1 MQRENYF
8 ILLDL
13 SVDPPENDPG
23 IITKAI
29 QNKKIEW
36 SRLRNHPTKGLQIQ
50 KFINMIPDIEKVML
64 DETLRNDEALAAT
77 EFIESGK
84 ESKISEIDGHIDI
97 LMGKGYIAK
106 EDIVRLSDIHGISQN
121 EITGR
126 IASKKNAKYSRVD
139 QQVGLRMGKGY
150 ITEDELIKIS
160 KKNAMDVEE
169 IRKRI
174 RCPII
179 KNEKEAEN
187 LSIRPLDKSIEKAIN
202 DNLNVIGKKSLYNFL
217 GLAENA
223 ELERLQEAAAKKKRA
238 LSSAGKKD
246 AIVTAGVTLAGH
258 CLTIF
263 KNNETRIAY
272 DVSLAKSKLSALDS
286 DINIA
291 AINNKIRHEYF
302 DALIK
307 KAMEFGMEQ
316 DEASDY
322 IQSFCKRKKYRIEPP
337 PEKKRRLFIAVS
349 VSALAAIVIVAGIFV
364 FSKIHHKN
372 ALKSEYQ
379 ELVKKAD
386 ARIKPDQ
393 KIQLLK
399 QYVSTH
405 GKNEYSDDARERI
418 SKIESQI
425 NSQKFNQLLKQADQL
440 IEEQKFNEA
449 LLLYRSHLDSGLDK
463 ENKKTADK
471 NIKEIL
477 TLIEKRDFETLS
489 TVSLKGEPDQK
500 IEIYQNYLKSHP
512 QGKHKDQVQEL
523 INEMSGEYFI
533 YAKKQLVIYEKNEDW
548 ENCLRI
554 CQSYIGIYDNS
565 NSDQLKQLI
574 PKYQENIRNK
584 MIYISLL
591 EKAEKQGINYEA
603 AGQIFKDYLEAYPE
617 SSITEKIKQDIKRLD
632 DLNSMQI
639 KEQATNAMR
648 LEFAAT
654 QGRFI
659 EKPPGV
665 ITDNRTG
672 LMWSM
677 IDSDN
682 ARPDTCLT
690 YEQGKEYVEALTTG
704 GFTDWRLP
712 SPEELAEILKT
723 EPAFPVNGKK
733 SYWTTE
739 SYSGYSDGW
748 QIQVA
753 TFSSEDSTVW
763 EVVRKNALE
772 CGAVRAVRKP

>member
-8 ILLDL
+8 ILLEL
-13 SVDPPENDPG
+13 SVDPPENDPE
-23 IITKAI
+23 IIAKAI
-29 QNKKIEW
+29 QTKKIEW

-64 DETLRNDEALAAT
+64 DEALRNEEALAAA
-77 EFIESGK
+77 EFIENGK

-106 EDIVRLSDIHGISQN
+106 EDIVRLSEIHGISQN
-121 EITGR
+121 EITDR
-126 IASKKNAKYSRVD
+126 IASKKNAEYTRID
-139 QQVGLRMGKGY
+139 QQIGLRMGKGY

-160 KKNAMDVEE
+160 KKNAMDVGE

-179 KNEKEAEN
+179 KDEKEAEN

-202 DNLNVIGKKSLYNFL
+202 DNLNIIGKKSLYDFL
-217 GLAENA
+217 GLIENT
-223 ELERLQEAAAKKKRA
+223 ELKKLQETAGKKKRT

-263 KNNETRIAY
+263 KSNETRIAY
-272 DVSLAKSKLSALDS
+272 DVSLAKGKLSTLDS

-291 AINNKIRHEYF
+291 AINDKIRHEYF

-307 KAMEFGMEQ
+307 KAMEFGMDQE
-316 DEASDY
+316 EASGY
-322 IQSFCKRKKYRIEPP
+322 IQSFCQKKKYRIEPP
-337 PEKKRRLFIAVS
+337 PEKKRRLLITVS
-349 VSALAAIVIVAGIFV
+349 VSALAAIVMIAGFLV
-364 FSKIHHKN
+364 FSKIHHRN
-372 ALKSEYQ
+372 VIKSEYQ
-379 ELVKKAD
+379 ELIKKTD
-386 ARIKPDQ
+386 AQTESDQ

-399 QYVSTH
+399 KYLTTH
-405 GKNEYSDDARERI
+405 SKNEYSDDAKDRI
-418 SKIESQI
+418 FQIESQV
-425 NSQKFNQLLKQADQL
+425 NSEKFNQLLKQAGLL
-440 IEEQKFNEA
+440 IEEQKFDEV
-449 LLLYRSHLDSGLDK
+449 LVLYKSHLDKGLDK

-471 NIKEIL
+471 NIKDIL
-477 TLIEKRDFETLS
+477 TLIEKRDFEALT
-489 TVSLKGEPDQK
+489 TVSFKGEPDQK

-512 QGKHKDQVQEL
+512 QGKHKDQVQGL

-533 YAKKQLVIYEKNEDW
+533 YTKKKLRIFEKQEGWED
-548 ENCLRI
+548 CLRI
-554 CQSYIGIYDNS
+554 CQSYIDIYDNS
-565 NSDQLKQLI
+565 NSDQLRQLI
-574 PKYQENIRNK
+574 PNYQENVRNA
-584 MIYISLL
+584 MIYDSLI
-591 EKAEKQGINYEA
+591 EKAEKLDSNYKA

-617 SSITEKIKQDIKRLD
+617 SSITEKIKQDIIRLD
-632 DLNSMQI
+632 DLNSIQI
-639 KEQATNAMR
+639 KDQATNAIR
-648 LEFAAT
+648 LKFAAT
-654 QGRFI
+654 KGRFI
-659 EKPPGV
+659 EEQPGV
-665 ITDNRTG
+665 ITDTKTR

-690 YEQGKEYVEALTTG
+690 YELGKEYVEALTTG

-712 SPEELAEILKT
+712 SPEELAGIFKT
-723 EPAFPVNGKK
+723 APAFPVNGKK

-748 QIQVA
+748 HIQVA
-753 TFSSEDSTVW
+753 TFSSEDSTIW
-763 EVVRKNALE
+763 EIVRKNALE